1 MAECVAISWNA
12 AMKTLSHAV
21 VALVLLA
28 APAFAAP
35 PLPSDPRAA
44 KAVQDYLRAQQAE
57 TAKDRQTRVADR
69 MDALANNPASPV
81 LGNPKGDVS
90 IIVFSDYNCPYC
102 KLAEPRLMALMDR
115 DKGVKIVM
123 KEFPILTRASMT
135 ASRMALAAHK
145 QGKYRQFHLALMRR
159 EGVLDEAGI
168 LETARAAGVD
178 VARARR
184 EMNGADISDEII
196 ANFNLARGI
205 RAFQTPTYIVG
216 GRILTADSGDIDFAR
231 EVAQSRRR

>member
-1 MAECVAISWNA
+1 
-12 AMKTLSHAV
+12 MKALSYAV
-21 VALVLLA
+21 IALALLA
-28 APAFAAP
+28 APALAAP
-35 PLPSDPRAA
+35 PLPADPRAA

-57 TAKDRQTRVADR
+57 TLKDRQTRVADR
-69 MDALANNPASPV
+69 MDALANAPGSPV
-81 LGNPKGDVS
+81 MGNPKGDVT

-102 KLAEPRLMALMDR
+102 KLAEPRLMALAQR

-145 QGKYRQFHLALMRR
+145 QGKYNPFHLALMRR

-168 LETARAAGVD
+168 FETARAAGID
-178 VARARR
+178 LARARR
-184 EMNGADISDEII
+184 DMNGADISGEII

-231 EVAQSRRR
+231 EVAQARRR

>member
-1 MAECVAISWNA
+1 
-12 AMKTLSHAV
+12 MKAFSQAV
-21 VALVLLA
+21 IALALLA
-28 APAFAAP
+28 APALAAP
-35 PLPSDPRAA
+35 PLPADPRAA

-57 TAKDRQTRVADR
+57 ALKDRQTRVADR
-69 MDALANNPASPV
+69 MDALANAPGSPV
-81 LGNPKGDVS
+81 MGNPKGKVT

-102 KLAEPRLMALMDR
+102 KLAEPRLMALAQR
-115 DKGVKIVM
+115 DKNIRIVM

-145 QGKYRQFHLALMRR
+145 QGKYPAFHMALMRR

-168 LETARAAGVD
+168 LETAKATGVD
-178 VARARR
+178 IARARR
-184 EMNGADISDEII
+184 DMNGADISDEII

-231 EVAQSRRR
+231 EVALSRKR

>member
-1 MAECVAISWNA
+1 
-12 AMKTLSHAV
+12 MKTLSHAV
-21 VALVLLA
+21 IALALLA
-28 APAFAAP
+28 APALAAP
-35 PLPSDPRAA
+35 PLPADPRAA

-57 TAKDRQTRVADR
+57 TLKDRQTRVADR
-69 MDALANNPASPV
+69 MDALANAPGSPV
-81 LGNPKGDVS
+81 MGNPKGDVT

-102 KLAEPRLMALMDR
+102 KLAEPRLMALAQR

-178 VARARR
+178 VLRARR
-184 EMNGADISDEII
+184 DMNGADISGEII

-216 GRILTADSGDIDFAR
+216 GRILIADSGDIDFAR
-231 EVAQSRRR
+231 EVAQARRR

>member
-1 MAECVAISWNA
+1 
-12 AMKTLSHAV
+12 MKTLSHAV
-21 VALVLLA
+21 IALVLLA

-44 KAVQDYLRAQQAE
+44 RAVQDYLRAQQAE
-57 TAKDRQTRVADR
+57 TARDRDQRVADR
-69 MDALANNPASPV
+69 MDALANTPASPV

-102 KLAEPRLMALMDR
+102 KLAEPRLMALAQR
-115 DKGVKIVM
+115 DKGVRIVM

-145 QGKYRQFHLALMRR
+145 QGKYRPFHLALMRR
-159 EGVLDEAGI
+159 EGVLDDAGI
-168 LETARAAGVD
+168 FETARATGLD
-178 VARARR
+178 MARARR
-184 EMNGADISDEII
+184 DMQAPDVSDEII

-216 GRILTADSGDIDFAR
+216 GRILNSDSANINFAQ
-231 EVAQSRRR
+231 EVAQARRRK

>member
-1 MAECVAISWNA
+1 MSQLTRSCIAF
-12 AMKTLSHAV
+12 LF
-21 VALVLLA
+21 LA

-35 PLPSDPRAA
+35 PLPADPRAA

-57 TAKDRQTRVADR
+57 AVKDRQTRVADR
-69 MDALANNPASPV
+69 MDALANTPASPV

-102 KLAEPRLMALMDR
+102 KLAEPRLMALADR
-115 DKGVKIVM
+115 DKNIRIVM

-145 QGKYRQFHLALMRR
+145 QGKYRAFHTALMRR

-168 LETARAAGVD
+168 LETARTTGLD
-178 VARARR
+178 LARARR
-184 EMNGADISDEII
+184 EMNNADISDEII

-231 EVAQSRRR
+231 EVALSRRK

>member
-1 MAECVAISWNA
+1 
-12 AMKTLSHAV
+12 MKNLLQAV
-21 VALVLLA
+21 IALALLA

-35 PLPSDPRAA
+35 PLPADPRAA

-57 TAKDRQTRVADR
+57 TIKDRQTRVADR
-69 MDALANNPASPV
+69 MDALANTPASPV
-81 LGNPKGDVS
+81 MGNAKGDVT

-102 KLAEPRLMALMDR
+102 KLAEPRLIALAQR
-115 DKGVKIVM
+115 DKGIRIVM

-145 QGKYRQFHLALMRR
+145 QGKYPAFHMALMRR

-168 LETARAAGVD
+168 FETARATGID
-178 VARARR
+178 IPRARR
-184 EMNGADISDEII
+184 EMNAADISDEII

-231 EVAQSRRR
+231 EVALARRR

>member
-1 MAECVAISWNA
+1 MKMLSKALIVAA
-12 AMKTLSHAV
+12 
-21 VALVLLA
+21 LLA

-57 TAKDRQTRVADR
+57 TLKDRQTRVADR
-69 MDALANNPASPV
+69 MDALANAPGSPV
-81 LGNPKGDVS
+81 MGNPKGDVT

-102 KLAEPRLMALMDR
+102 KLAEPRLMALAQR

-135 ASRMALAAHK
+135 ASRMAQAAHK
-145 QGKYRQFHLALMRR
+145 QGKYNPFHLALMRR

-168 LETARAAGVD
+168 FETARAAGID
-178 VARARR
+178 LARARR
-184 EMNGADISDEII
+184 DMNGADISGEII

-231 EVAQSRRR
+231 EVAQARRR

>member
-1 MAECVAISWNA
+1 
-12 AMKTLSHAV
+12 MKTLSHAV
-21 VALVLLA
+21 IALALLA
-28 APAFAAP
+28 APALLSPVWAAP

-57 TAKDRQTRVADR
+57 AARDRDQRVADR
-69 MDALANNPASPV
+69 MDALANTPASPV

-102 KLAEPRLMALMDR
+102 KLAEPRLMALIAA

-145 QGKYRQFHLALMRR
+145 QGKYRPFHLALMRR
-159 EGVLDEAGI
+159 EGVLDDAGI
-168 LETARAAGVD
+168 FETARATGLD
-178 VARARR
+178 MARARR
-184 EMNGADISDEII
+184 DMQAPDVSDEII

-216 GRILTADSGDIDFAR
+216 GRILNSDSANINFAQ
-231 EVAQSRRR
+231 EVAAARRRK

>member
-1 MAECVAISWNA
+1 
-12 AMKTLSHAV
+12 MKTLSPLF
-21 VALVLLA
+21 ALLLLA

-35 PLPSDPRAA
+35 PLPADPRAA

-57 TAKDRQTRVADR
+57 AAKDRQTRVADR

-102 KLAEPRLMALMDR
+102 KLAEPRLMALMER
-115 DKGVKIVM
+115 DKRVKIVM

-135 ASRMALAAHK
+135 ASRMVLAAHK
-145 QGKYRQFHLALMRR
+145 QGKYRAFHLALMRR

-168 LETARAAGVD
+168 FETARTAGVD
-178 VARARR
+178 VPRARR

-216 GRILTADSGDIDFAR
+216 GRILTADSGDIDFTR

>member
-1 MAECVAISWNA
+1 MKMLSKALIVAA
-12 AMKTLSHAV
+12 
-21 VALVLLA
+21 LLA

-57 TAKDRQTRVADR
+57 TLKDRQTRVADR
-69 MDALANNPASPV
+69 LDALANTPGSPV
-81 LGNPKGDVS
+81 LGNAKGDVT

-102 KLAEPRLMALMDR
+102 KLAEPRLMNLIEA
-115 DKGVKIVM
+115 DKRVKIVM

-168 LETARAAGVD
+168 LETARTAGVD
-178 VARARR
+178 LARARR
-184 EMNGADISDEII
+184 DMNGADISGEII

-216 GRILTADSGDIDFAR
+216 GRILIADSGDIDFAR
-231 EVAQSRRR
+231 EVAQARRR